1 MRHIHVPHDE
11 RGLTLIEVL
20 AALTIFFAILL
31 PLTSVYTKGVS
42 LYATTR
48 TQTDLRN
55 EADFVL
61 GDIMRTLR
69 EHKESAT
76 EPNKSDSIS
85 PVSSFELKNYP
96 SDSEDTLKRIF
107 SNRLAGG
114 MMDETA
120 RNAAQNA
127 ALVYYRSVKLV
138 SRDPNNQDEEKI
150 TQSSVS
156 RVGYVLSETLPAGTN
171 GLYQRFPIQDN
182 RYLID
187 GLFEMTTD
195 GSQKLIVYLLIAPRG
210 EQITTSDGETTQF
223 RNVEDVEAELNR
235 LENAHETKLPGYIHL
250 VRTEFAVNDLIRG

>member
-1 MRHIHVPHDE
+1 MSMMRHIHAPHDE

-42 LYATTR
+42 LYAATR

-69 EHKESAT
+69 EHR
-76 EPNKSDSIS
+76 EPDNPNNGS
-85 PVSSFELKNYP
+85 PVSSFELKDYP
-96 SDSEDTLKRIF
+96 SDSEATLKRIF
-107 SNRLAGG
+107 SHRLAGG

-127 ALVYYRSVKLV
+127 VLVYYRSVNLV
-138 SRDPNNQDEEKI
+138 FRDPNNPDEEKI

-171 GLYQRFPIQDN
+171 GLYQRFPVQDD

-195 GSQKLIVYLLIAPRG
+195 GSQKLIVYLLIAPKG

-235 LENAHETKLPGYIHL
+235 LKDAHETKLPGYIHL